1 MRRRRKRECLNLQK
15 SFWLRAAVNS
25 FEEVARGDVTG
36 SGKHACT
43 YDSYIDYMCVHTN
56 IFIYLVKEE
65 EKVVCSN
72 EIEMIELGNSNQRDL
87 FF

>member
-1 MRRRRKRECLNLQK
+1 MYVRFVHRL
-15 SFWLRAAVNS
+15 
-25 FEEVARGDVTG
+25 
-36 SGKHACT
+36 
-43 YDSYIDYMCVHTN
+43 HTN